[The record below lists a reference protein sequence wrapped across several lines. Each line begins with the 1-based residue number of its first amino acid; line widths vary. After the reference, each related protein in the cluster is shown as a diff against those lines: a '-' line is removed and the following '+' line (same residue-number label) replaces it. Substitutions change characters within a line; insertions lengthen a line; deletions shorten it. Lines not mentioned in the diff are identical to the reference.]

1 MNRTALPKNVRQI
14 GKSDDIKRIYVED
27 YVVTFIKQYA
37 MANSKGNFILL
48 GDTGNIGG
56 TQATFINGAVSLK
69 EEELLVNEIISKE
82 AWDDVYY
89 RLQNYFEGYNIIGW
103 CCVSQDGVNDDNY
116 GFMLQKFTNIQ
127 RKNFPGNDKVFIH
140 YNSVMME
147 ENVYCAKDNI
157 LKVLGGYFVYYE
169 RNDKMQEY
177 MMCESERTGTDHEY
191 SDEITAKIREAINE
205 NDGIKNGAAT
215 KVRHGIILKG
225 EGRKKKIIQ
234 NGYTVAAAVAV
245 VCLLAVAAGKS
256 RIDIRQALSNINNK
270 LHSVNEAESETSHEN
285 MVQDSSG
292 TLITQDVPGNIPDI
306 EKDNTNDNK
315 KKEDTTNEKKVNKE
329 NDDEE
334 KKKSDR
340 VDKNNEDDKKEK
352 DDTKATIAQGRD
364 YKIKEGDT
372 LAQISKD
379 NYGTVLRVK
388 EICKLNGIENEN
400 MIHQG
405 DMIKLPD

>member
-1 MNRTALPKNVRQI
+1 
-14 GKSDDIKRIYVED
+14 
-27 YVVTFIKQYA
+27 
-37 MANSKGNFILL
+37 
-48 GDTGNIGG
+48 
-56 TQATFINGAVSLK
+56 
-69 EEELLVNEIISKE
+69 
-82 AWDDVYY
+82 
-89 RLQNYFEGYNIIGW
+89 
-103 CCVSQDGVNDDNY
+103 
-116 GFMLQKFTNIQ
+116 
-127 RKNFPGNDKVFIH
+127 
-140 YNSVMME
+140 
-147 ENVYCAKDNI
+147 
-157 LKVLGGYFVYYE
+157 
-169 RNDKMQEY
+169 
-177 MMCESERTGTDHEY
+177 
-191 SDEITAKIREAINE
+191 
-205 NDGIKNGAAT
+205 
-215 KVRHGIILKG
+215 
-225 EGRKKKIIQ
+225 
-234 NGYTVAAAVAV
+234 
-245 VCLLAVAAGKS
+245 
-256 RIDIRQALSNINNK
+256 
-270 LHSVNEAESETSHEN
+270 